1 MQWSVGGELVSR
13 ILGSRGVKEQLFID
27 RSAMKKKSRSVDSV
41 VKEESQTK
49 KNKCR
54 IAVVVKESAGYKTG
68 LECSNQVNKFLRSP
82 PPRLSCQEVQY
93 AGKEGEKKNE
103 GHTPLC
109 TGILTSIQP
118 LTVFP

>member
-49 KNKCR
+49 KKQMQNSGGRKRKCGIQNR
-54 IAVVVKESAGYKTG
+54 IRM
-68 LECSNQVNKFLRSP
+68 Q
-82 PPRLSCQEVQY
+82 
-93 AGKEGEKKNE
+93 
-103 GHTPLC
+103 
-109 TGILTSIQP
+109 
-118 LTVFP
+118 